1 MWWAFCELAIIVNL
15 AKPAICFLVIKMEVS
30 VPPPGFA
37 LRIKEDNPHTYQMG
51 EVSGTGPGTL
61 GFGPVMKPTGSG
73 VSRAPAQIQLAL
85 FPAALLWASY
95 LASLSLSFL
104 SVCNSENNSFSR
116 LREG

>member
-1 MWWAFCELAIIVNL
+1 MNL

-73 VSRAPAQIQLAL
+73 VSRATAQIQLAL